1 MVKYVYLHTP
11 NIIPAVSRK
20 YTYGY
25 SRISIILK
33 AINYPYCTYCKNIL
47 KRRTFPL
54 SASLSK
60 DDIVIIIYLHF

>member
-33 AINYPYCTYCKNIL
+33 AINYPYFVPIVKIFLSGELFHCRLVCL
-47 KRRTFPL
+47 KMT
-54 SASLSK
+54 
-60 DDIVIIIYLHF
+60 